1 MEQLDRHSS
10 GMKTT
15 LKTFV
20 EKLCNLISLEYA
32 QNNIFDGF
40 ESTPPLIWYKGITD
54 SKEGAAL
61 KRSHVMPLMQHTLFV
76 TGEQHVNRKA
86 EGKGV
91 GR

>member
-10 GMKTT
+10 GTKTT

-20 EKLCNLISLEYA
+20 EKRCNLISLEYA

-40 ESTPPLIWYKGITD
+40 NASSYLIQGD